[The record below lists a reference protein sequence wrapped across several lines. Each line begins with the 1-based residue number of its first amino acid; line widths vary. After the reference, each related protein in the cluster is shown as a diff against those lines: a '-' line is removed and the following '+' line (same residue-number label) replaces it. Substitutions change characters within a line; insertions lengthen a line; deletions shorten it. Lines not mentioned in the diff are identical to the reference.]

1 MILGLRTILYRVP
14 DIDAAKTWYRAI
26 LERDPYFDEPY
37 YVGFNVG
44 GFELGLNPDE
54 AGGAPGPGGTVAYWG
69 VKDARA
75 AVKRLRGLGVVVASD
90 PEDVGGVDGD
100 VARAV
105 AQRVAVDAV
114 VDGDEAP
121 ARMSDPRRVC
131 DG

>member
-90 PEDVGGVDGD
+90 PEDVGGGIL
-100 VARAV
+100 VATVRDPWGNEIGIIEKPHFDLGAV
-105 AQRVAVDAV
+105 
-114 VDGDEAP
+114 
-121 ARMSDPRRVC
+121 S
-131 DG
+131 

>member
-90 PEDVGGVDGD
+90 PEDVGGGIL
-100 VARAV
+100 VATVRDPWGNEIGIIENPHFDLGAV
-105 AQRVAVDAV
+105 
-114 VDGDEAP
+114 
-121 ARMSDPRRVC
+121 S
-131 DG
+131 

>member
-75 AVKRLRGLGVVVASD
+75 AVKRLRGLGVVVASE
-90 PEDVGGVDGD
+90 PEDVGGGIL
-100 VARAV
+100 VATVRDPWGNEIGIIENPHFDLGAV
-105 AQRVAVDAV
+105 
-114 VDGDEAP
+114 
-121 ARMSDPRRVC
+121 S
-131 DG
+131 

>member
-90 PEDVGGVDGD
+90 PEDVGGGILVATVRDPWGNEIGIIENPHFD
-100 VARAV
+100 VGAI
-105 AQRVAVDAV
+105 
-114 VDGDEAP
+114 
-121 ARMSDPRRVC
+121 S
-131 DG
+131 